1 MDPIQTAD
9 SVLNE
14 ALDAEKEVKDQNDL
28 SLFYNR
34 FLSKKGK
41 ASTLMT
47 LMKEVK
53 AEHKAAFGKKVNEV
67 KASIVSFYEAKKKE
81 LEAEKARK
89 ENLENLSEGLAEEI
103 EAGRKRAQE
112 NQNKLTG
119 LKTSID
125 AETRNRDALAKE
137 LAFPTKKDAMIC
149 FKAPVTLGWKSY

>member
-53 AEHKAAFGKKVNEV
+53 GEHKAAFGKKVNEV

-81 LEAEKARK
+81 LEQKELEEKLRK
-89 ENLENLSEGLAEEI
+89 ERIDITLSPAKATSSEGRIPSTRSSTRSRTSSSRWATRSSP
-103 EAGRKRAQE
+103 AGTWRP
-112 NQNKLTG
+112 T
-119 LKTSID
+119 TS
-125 AETRNRDALAKE
+125 T
-137 LAFPTKKDAMIC
+137 
-149 FKAPVTLGWKSY
+149 SSS

>member
-53 AEHKAAFGKKVNEV
+53 GEHKAAFGKKVNEV
-67 KASIVSFYEAKKKE
+67 KCLFAHFADSV
-81 LEAEKARK
+81 L
-89 ENLENLSEGLAEEI
+89 
-103 EAGRKRAQE
+103 GRQA
-112 NQNKLTG
+112 
-119 LKTSID
+119 
-125 AETRNRDALAKE
+125 
-137 LAFPTKKDAMIC
+137 
-149 FKAPVTLGWKSY
+149 